1 MKDVAKHRTQTNDV
15 DTSRDK
21 VDFAKKKM
29 TESKSEWVSKLNHF
43 DMRHAQDEHI
53 GCVTKRRGITHI
65 YNGTECQDNCLIDFV
80 DTDKEENLIIAVG
93 DGHGDKKHDLSQH
106 GSQIAC
112 DVIVSFARE
121 ILNKESN
128 EASVIEF
135 FTSAEFKIELVEKWK
150 RKVLEVYRKEKD
162 EDQTKTNNEV
172 IDRYGTTLLFAIEYK
187 NFYIVGQLG
196 DGGIIILNDDN
207 KKCRI
212 HKYRPNKKIGGS
224 THSLC
229 MEYAEAFVNV
239 KVYSQKEV
247 DGIVIMTDGYYD
259 LWESDEK
266 RFEASRFFVNTLKLK
281 DSGETEIIEKYSEQY
296 NNAVDYASDDISIGV
311 LAKKKDHEYSST
323 PKIKEMRSSCM
334 RTTMFLSGEK
344 QDKGIFFNSVIMKI
358 KDKSSKERNDFYNSQ
373 KIKNTN
379 VLSPHIIKPHTIVG
393 CSNGYFLYEGEDSS
407 YEYLTLDD
415 YCEKIIVCKSYS
427 MDIRMSI
434 NVLINILKIINGDK
448 DLFDNVGLLELSD
461 MIEFSP
467 DNNGDVK
474 IYWMNFPPNEK
485 KKKSLAEIVYK
496 YSINFLGA
504 GRLFYNDEVKYDR
517 NRYKESWY
525 EKNLEKYPKSYTNM
539 LMRGA
544 IAESELNVEE
554 LLMKTCELQNSYI
567 QCSNCGT
574 LSTLSEES
582 KRQCVCGKTFEI
594 VAKLVSGET
603 KIPISVNTI
612 VSVLDKNKYEN
623 VIEVLKQ
630 DEEIGFKNISDD
642 EWMVTKTDDQTK
654 LVKKNRVVK
663 LSDSKSFSIRDCEY
677 SIEKNQTEV
686 NKYGKVN

>member
-1 MKDVAKHRTQTNDV
+1 MTNVAEHRRQTNGV
-15 DTSRDK
+15 DASRDK

-65 YNGTECQDNCLIDFV
+65 YNDTECQDSCLIDFV
-80 DTDKEENLIIAVG
+80 DTDKEEILIIAVG
-93 DGHGDKKHDLSQH
+93 DGHGDKKHDLSRH
-106 GSQIAC
+106 GSKIAC
-112 DVIVSFARE
+112 DVIVSFVRE

-128 EASVIEF
+128 EASVFEF
-135 FTSAEFKIELVEKWK
+135 FTSAEFKIKLVENWK

-187 NFYIVGQLG
+187 EFYIVGQLG

-212 HKYRPNKKIGGS
+212 HIYRPNKKIGGS

-266 RFEASRFFVNTLKLK
+266 LFEASRFFVNTLKLK
-281 DSGETEIIEKYSEQY
+281 DSDETEIIEKYSEQY

-311 LAKKKDHEYSST
+311 LAKKKDHEYFSDLE
-323 PKIKEMRSSCM
+323 IKEMHSSCM
-334 RTTMFLSGEK
+334 RTTMLLSGEK
-344 QDKGIFFNSVIMKI
+344 QDKGIFFNSFIMKI
-358 KDKSSKERNDFYNSQ
+358 KDKDPKERKKFYDSQ
-373 KIKNTN
+373 KIENTN
-379 VLSPHIIKPHTIVG
+379 ALSPHIIKPHTTVG
-393 CSNGYFLYEGEDSS
+393 CSPGYFLYEDSS
-407 YEYLTLDD
+407 DGYLTLDD
-415 YCEKIIVCKSYS
+415 YCERFIVCKSYS

-434 NVLINILKIINGDK
+434 KVLINILTIINGDK

-467 DNNGDVK
+467 DNGEVK

-485 KKKSLAEIVYK
+485 KNESLAKIVYK
-496 YSINFLGA
+496 YVINFLGV

-517 NRYKESWY
+517 DTYKNIYEGSWY
-525 EKNLEKYPKSYTNM
+525 KKNLEKYPKSYRSM
-539 LMRGA
+539 LIHGA
-544 IAESELNVEE
+544 IVESKPNVED
-554 LLMKTCELQNSYI
+554 LLTKTRELQNNYI
-567 QCSNCGT
+567 QCSNCGK
-574 LSTLSEES
+574 LSVIGEES
-582 KRQCVCGKTFEI
+582 KVQCNCEKMFEI
-594 VAKLVSGET
+594 VAKLVSKDI

-612 VSVLDKNKYEN
+612 ISVWDSKKSKYEN
-623 VIEVLKQ
+623 VIEVLKNH
-630 DEEIGFKNISDD
+630 DEKIGFKNISN
-642 EWMVTKTDDQTK
+642 EVWTVTKIDNQTK
-654 LVKKNRVVK
+654 PVKPNSVVK
-663 LSDSKSFSIRDCEY
+663 LSDSKCFTIIDCEY
-677 SIEKNQTEV
+677 SIE
-686 NKYGKVN
+686 